1 MQRSKRMNSKQRN
14 RLGRILLTTLL
25 TGALLLLGVEGW
37 TGFGLYLTAYLIIG
51 HDILRKAGRGMA
63 NGRMFD
69 ENFLMAIATI
79 GAFGLALYDG
89 SGDYVEGVAVMLFY
103 QIGEFFQS
111 LAVERSRR
119 SIAALMEIRPDSAH
133 IMQDGQLVETDAD
146 DIAVGT
152 TIVVLPGERV
162 PLDGRIEEGESALN
176 TSAITG
182 ESLPR
187 EVGPGDEVL
196 SGSINLSGIIHL
208 RTTRSFDDS
217 TATRILE
224 LVEEAASRKSRSE
237 HFIARFARVYTPAV
251 CYGALALALLPP
263 LVLIA
268 CLSAPLAFATFA
280 PWMYRALVFLV
291 ISCPCALV
299 ISIPLSFFAGIGGAS
314 RNGILVK
321 GANVLE
327 ALARV
332 RTVVFDKTGTLTQG
346 VFEVLSCHTAGA
358 DHSPEA
364 QAQLLEL
371 AALAES
377 ASSHPIGKSLLH
389 AYGKAVDRQ
398 RITSLREWSGKG
410 VVAEIANV
418 GPVAVGGEK
427 MMLEMGLHPLH
438 PAQAGTVV
446 HLALQGTYAGCF
458 VLGDRLKP
466 TATAA
471 ITLLRQT
478 GVRQVV
484 MLTGDT
490 EQVAQR
496 MAEQL
501 GLNRVCSELLPA
513 DKVARLEDVLRSA
526 PSGTKVAFVGD
537 GINDAPALTRAD
549 IGIAM
554 GAIGSDA
561 AIEAADVVI
570 MDDDPRKISK
580 AIRLSRKCLGI
591 VRANI
596 VFALGIKAACL
607 LLGIF
612 GIVNMWLAIFADV
625 GVMVLAVLN
634 ALRAMFVRGLDGG
647 GRRAEEP
654 QQMK

>member
-1 MQRSKRMNSKQRN
+1 MNRKQQL
-14 RLGRILLTTLL
+14 RLGRILIATLM

-37 TGFGLYLTAYLIIG
+37 VGLGLYLTVYLIIG
-51 HDILRKAGRGMA
+51 HDILRKAGLGIVH
-63 NGRMFD
+63 GRMFD

-79 GAFGLALYDG
+79 GAFVLAIYDE
-89 SGDYVEGVAVMLFY
+89 SGDFVEGVAVMLFY

-133 IMQDGQLVETDAD
+133 IMQEGQLVEADAE
-146 DIAVGT
+146 DIAVGE

-162 PLDGRIEEGESALN
+162 PLDGRIVEGKSALN
-176 TSAITG
+176 LSALTG

-196 SGSINLSGIIHL
+196 SGSINLSGIIRL
-208 RTTRSFDDS
+208 RTTRSFENS
-217 TATRILE
+217 TASRILE

-237 HFIARFARVYTPAV
+237 NFIARFARVYTPAV

-263 LVLIA
+263 LFLLVFQG
-268 CLSAPLAFATFA
+268 APLAFATFA

-314 RNGILVK
+314 RKGVLVK

-327 ALARV
+327 ALAKV

-346 VFEVLSCHTAGA
+346 VFEVLAY
-358 DHSPEA
+358 HSAESDDSLEA
-364 QAQLLEL
+364 RARLLEL

-377 ASSHPIGKSLLH
+377 ASSHPIGKSLLQ

-410 VVAEIANV
+410 VVAEIADV
-418 GPVAVGGEK
+418 GQVVVGGEK
-427 MMLEMGLHPLH
+427 MMLEMGLHPLR
-438 PAQAGTVV
+438 PEQAGTVV
-446 HLALQGTYAGCF
+446 HLAIREQYTGYF

-471 ITLLRQT
+471 IGRLRQA
-478 GVRQVV
+478 GIGQIV

-490 EQVAQR
+490 ERAAQQ
-496 MAEQL
+496 MAERL
-501 GLNRVCSELLPA
+501 GLDRVCSELLPA
-513 DKVARLEDVLRSA
+513 DKVARLEDVLHSA
-526 PSGTKVAFVGD
+526 PIGTKVAFVGD

-570 MDDDPRKISK
+570 MDDDPRKIST

-607 LLGIF
+607 ILGIF

-634 ALRAMFVRGLDGG
+634 ALRAMFVRGLDGE
-647 GRRAEEP
+647 GRRA
-654 QQMK
+654 

>member
-1 MQRSKRMNSKQRN
+1 MNSKQRN
-14 RLGRILLTTLL
+14 RIGRIIIATLL
-25 TGALLLLGVEGW
+25 TSALLLLGVEGW
-37 TGFGLYLTAYLIIG
+37 VGLGLYLTVYLIIG
-51 HDILRKAGRGMA
+51 HDILRKAGLGMVH
-63 NGRMFD
+63 GRMFD
-69 ENFLMAIATI
+69 ENFLMTIATI
-79 GAFGLALYDG
+79 GAFVLAIYDG
-89 SGDYVEGVAVMLFY
+89 NGDYVEGVAVMLFY

-133 IMQDGQLVETDAD
+133 IMQEGQLVEADAE
-146 DIAVGT
+146 DIAVGE

-162 PLDGRIEEGESALN
+162 PLDGRIVEGESALN
-176 TSAITG
+176 LSALTG

-187 EVGPGDEVL
+187 EVGPDDEVL
-196 SGSINLSGIIHL
+196 SGSINLSGIIRL
-208 RTTRSFDDS
+208 RTTRSFEDS
-217 TATRILE
+217 TASRILE

-314 RNGILVK
+314 RKGVLVK

-327 ALARV
+327 ALAQV

-346 VFEVLSCHTAGA
+346 VFEVLAFHSAES
-358 DHSPEA
+358 DDSPEA
-364 QAQLLEL
+364 QARLLEL

-377 ASSHPIGKSLLH
+377 ASSHPIGKSLLQ

-418 GPVAVGGEK
+418 GQVAVGGEK
-427 MMLEMGLHPLH
+427 MMLEMGLHPLR
-438 PAQAGTVV
+438 PEQAGTVV
-446 HLALQGTYAGCF
+446 HLAIREKYAGCF

-471 ITLLRQT
+471 IGRLRQT
-478 GVRQVV
+478 GVRQIV

-490 EQVAQR
+490 ERAAQQ
-496 MAEQL
+496 MAERL
-501 GLNRVCSELLPA
+501 GLDRVCSELLPA
-513 DKVARLEDVLRSA
+513 DKVARLEDILHAA

-570 MDDDPRKISK
+570 MDDDPRKIST
-580 AIRLSRKCLGI
+580 AICLSRKCLGI

-607 LLGIF
+607 ILGIF

-634 ALRAMFVRGLDGG
+634 ALRAMFVRGLDGE
-647 GRRAEEP
+647 GRRA
-654 QQMK
+654 

>member
-1 MQRSKRMNSKQRN
+1 MNSKQRN
-14 RLGRILLTTLL
+14 RLGRIIIATLL
-25 TGALLLLGVEGW
+25 TSVLLLIGVKGW
-37 TGFGLYLTAYLIIG
+37 LGFGLYLTAYLIIG
-51 HDILRKAGRGMA
+51 HDILRKAGLGMVH
-63 NGRMFD
+63 GRMFD
-69 ENFLMAIATI
+69 ENFLMTIATI
-79 GAFGLALYDG
+79 GAFVLAIYDE
-89 SGDYVEGVAVMLFY
+89 SGDFVEGVAVMLFY

-133 IMQDGQLVETDAD
+133 IMQEGQLVEADAE
-146 DIAVGT
+146 DIAVGE

-162 PLDGRIEEGESALN
+162 PLDGRIVEGESALN
-176 TSAITG
+176 LSALTG

-187 EVGPGDEVL
+187 EVGPNDEVL
-196 SGSINLSGIIHL
+196 SGSINLSGIIRL
-208 RTTRSFDDS
+208 RTTRSFEDS
-217 TATRILE
+217 TASRILE
-224 LVEEAASRKSRSE
+224 LVEEAASRKSQSE
-237 HFIARFARVYTPAV
+237 NLIARFARFYTPAV

-268 CLSAPLAFATFA
+268 CLSAPLAFSTFA

-314 RNGILVK
+314 RKGVLVK

-327 ALARV
+327 ALAQV

-346 VFEVLSCHTAGA
+346 VFEVLAFHSAES
-358 DHSPEA
+358 DDSPEA
-364 QAQLLEL
+364 RARLLEL

-377 ASSHPIGKSLLH
+377 ASSHPIGKSLLQ

-410 VVAEIANV
+410 VVAEIADV
-418 GPVAVGGEK
+418 GQVAVGGEK
-427 MMLEMGLHPLH
+427 MMLEMGLHPLR
-438 PAQAGTVV
+438 PEQAGTVV
-446 HLALQGTYAGCF
+446 HLAIREQYAGCF

-471 ITLLRQT
+471 IGRLRQA
-478 GVRQVV
+478 GIGQIV

-490 EQVAQR
+490 ERAAQQ
-496 MAEQL
+496 MAERL
-501 GLNRVCSELLPA
+501 GLDRVCSELLPA
-513 DKVARLEDVLRSA
+513 DKVAQLEEILHQA
-526 PSGTKVAFVGD
+526 PSDTKVAFVGD

-570 MDDDPRKISK
+570 MDDDPRKIST

-607 LLGIF
+607 ILGIF

-634 ALRAMFVRGLDGG
+634 ALRAMFVRGLDGE
-647 GRRAEEP
+647 GRRA
-654 QQMK
+654 

>member
-1 MQRSKRMNSKQRN
+1 MNRKQRN
-14 RLGRILLTTLL
+14 RLGRILCTIVL
-25 TGALLLLGVEGW
+25 TGGLLLLGVEGW
-37 TGFGLYLTAYLIIG
+37 VGLGLYLLAYLIIG
-51 HDILRKAGRGMA
+51 HDILRKAGRGMVH
-63 NGRMFD
+63 GRMFD
-69 ENFLMAIATI
+69 ENFLMTIATI
-79 GAFGLALYDG
+79 GAFVLAIYDG
-89 SGDYVEGVAVMLFY
+89 SGDFVEGVAVMLFY

-133 IMQDGQLVETDAD
+133 IMQEGQLVEADAE
-146 DIAVGT
+146 DIAVGQ

-162 PLDGRIEEGESALN
+162 PLDGRIEEGETALN
-176 TSAITG
+176 TSALTG

-208 RTTRSFDDS
+208 RTTRSFDES

-224 LVEEAASRKSRSE
+224 LVEEAASHKSRSE

-251 CYGALALALLPP
+251 CYGALALTLLPP
-263 LVLIA
+263 LFLLVFQG
-268 CLSAPLAFATFA
+268 APLAFATFA

-327 ALARV
+327 ALAKV

-346 VFEVLSCHTAGA
+346 VFEVLTCRATGA
-358 DHSPEA
+358 EDSPEA
-364 QAQLLEL
+364 RARLLEL

-377 ASSHPIGKSLLH
+377 ASSHPIGKSLLQ

-410 VVAEIANV
+410 VVAEIADV
-418 GPVAVGGEK
+418 GQVAVGGEK
-427 MMLEMGLHPLH
+427 MMLEMGLQPLR
-438 PAQAGTVV
+438 PEQAGTAV
-446 HLALQGTYAGCF
+446 HLAIRGEYAGYF

-471 ITLLRQT
+471 IGRLRQA
-478 GVRQVV
+478 GIDQIV

-490 EQVAQR
+490 KRAAQQ
-496 MAEQL
+496 MAERL
-501 GLNRVCSELLPA
+501 GLDHVCSELLPA
-513 DKVARLEDVLRSA
+513 DKVAQLEEILYQA
-526 PSGTKVAFVGD
+526 PIGTKVAFVGD

-554 GAIGSDA
+554 GGIGSDA

-570 MDDDPRKISK
+570 MDDDPRKIST
-580 AIRLSRKCLGI
+580 AIRLSRKCLVI

-607 LLGIF
+607 LLGVF

-634 ALRAMFVRGLDGG
+634 ALRAMYIREISGDGF
-647 GRRAEEP
+647 EKEP
-654 QQMK
+654 VMK

>member
-1 MQRSKRMNSKQRN
+1 MNSKQHN
-14 RLGRILLTTLL
+14 RLGRIIIATLL
-25 TGALLLLGVEGW
+25 TSVLLLIGVKGW
-37 TGFGLYLTAYLIIG
+37 LGFGLYLTAYLIIS
-51 HDILRKAGRGMA
+51 HDILRKAGLGMVH
-63 NGRMFD
+63 GRMFD

-79 GAFGLALYDG
+79 GAFVLAIYDG
-89 SGDYVEGVAVMLFY
+89 RGDFVEGVAVMLFY

-133 IMQDGQLVETDAD
+133 IMQEGQLVEADAE
-146 DIAVGT
+146 DIAVGE

-162 PLDGRIEEGESALN
+162 PLDGRIVEGESALN
-176 TSAITG
+176 LSALTG

-187 EVGPGDEVL
+187 EVGPDDEVL
-196 SGSINLSGIIHL
+196 SGSINLSGIIRL
-208 RTTRSFDDS
+208 RTTRSFEDS
-217 TATRILE
+217 TASRILE

-237 HFIARFARVYTPAV
+237 NFIARFARFYTPAV

-268 CLSAPLAFATFA
+268 CLSAPLAFSTFA

-314 RNGILVK
+314 RKGVLVK

-327 ALARV
+327 ALAQV

-346 VFEVLSCHTAGA
+346 VFEVLTFHSAES
-358 DHSPEA
+358 DDSPEA
-364 QAQLLEL
+364 QARLLEL

-377 ASSHPIGKSLLH
+377 ASSHPIGKSLLQ

-418 GPVAVGGEK
+418 GQVAVGGEK
-427 MMLEMGLHPLH
+427 MMLEMGLHPLR
-438 PAQAGTVV
+438 PEQAGTVV
-446 HLALQGTYAGCF
+446 HLAIREKYAGCF

-471 ITLLRQT
+471 NAHLRQT
-478 GVRQVV
+478 GVRQIV

-490 EQVAQR
+490 KHAAQQ
-496 MAEQL
+496 MAERL
-501 GLNRVCSELLPA
+501 GLDRVCSELLPA
-513 DKVARLEDVLRSA
+513 DKVAQLEEILHQA
-526 PSGTKVAFVGD
+526 PIGTKVAFVGD

-570 MDDDPRKISK
+570 MDDDPRKIST
-580 AIRLSRKCLGI
+580 AIRLSRKCL
-591 VRANI
+591 NI
-596 VFALGIKAACL
+596 VHTNIAFALGIKAACL
-607 LLGIF
+607 LLGVF

-634 ALRAMFVRGLDGG
+634 ALRAMYIRENSGEGF
-647 GRRAEEP
+647 EKEP
-654 QQMK
+654 VMK

>member
-1 MQRSKRMNSKQRN
+1 MNSKQRN
-14 RLGRILLTTLL
+14 RLGRIIISTLL
-25 TGALLLLGVEGW
+25 TSVLLLIGVKGW
-37 TGFGLYLTAYLIIG
+37 LGFGLYLTVYLIIG
-51 HDILRKAGRGMA
+51 HDILRKAGLGMVH
-63 NGRMFD
+63 GRMFD
-69 ENFLMAIATI
+69 ENFLMSIATI
-79 GAFGLALYDG
+79 GAFVLAIYDE
-89 SGDYVEGVAVMLFY
+89 SGDFVEGVAVMLFY

-133 IMQDGQLVETDAD
+133 IMQEGQLVEADAE
-146 DIAVGT
+146 DIAVGE

-162 PLDGRIEEGESALN
+162 PLDGRIVEGETALNLSAL
-176 TSAITG
+176 TG

-187 EVGPGDEVL
+187 EVGPDDEVL
-196 SGSINLSGIIHL
+196 SGSINLSGIIRL
-208 RTTRSFDDS
+208 RTSRSFEDS
-217 TATRILE
+217 TASRILE

-268 CLSAPLAFATFA
+268 CLSAPLAFSTFA

-314 RNGILVK
+314 RKGVLVK

-327 ALARV
+327 ALAQV

-346 VFEVLSCHTAGA
+346 VFEVLTFHSAKS
-358 DHSPEA
+358 DDSPEA
-364 QAQLLEL
+364 QARLLEL

-377 ASSHPIGKSLLH
+377 ASSHPIGKSLLQ

-418 GPVAVGGEK
+418 GQVTVGGEK
-427 MMLEMGLHPLH
+427 MMLEMGLLPLR
-438 PAQAGTVV
+438 PEQAGTVV
-446 HLALQGTYAGCF
+446 HLAIREQYAGCF

-471 ITLLRQT
+471 IGRLRQT
-478 GVRQVV
+478 GVRQIV

-490 EQVAQR
+490 EHTAQQ
-496 MAEQL
+496 MALHL
-501 GLNRVCSELLPA
+501 GLDRVCSELLPA
-513 DKVARLEDVLRSA
+513 DKVARLEDILHAA

-570 MDDDPRKISK
+570 MDDDPRKIST
-580 AIRLSRKCLGI
+580 AICLSRKCLGI

-607 LLGIF
+607 ILGIF

-634 ALRAMFVRGLDGG
+634 ALRAMFVRGLDGE
-647 GRRAEEP
+647 GRRA
-654 QQMK
+654 

>member
-1 MQRSKRMNSKQRN
+1 MNRKQRN
-14 RLGRILLTTLL
+14 RLGRILCTTVL
-25 TGALLLLGVEGW
+25 TGGLLLLGVEGW
-37 TGFGLYLTAYLIIG
+37 VGLGLYLLAYLIIG

-79 GAFGLALYDG
+79 GAFVLAIYDE
-89 SGDYVEGVAVMLFY
+89 SGDFVEGVAVMLFY

-133 IMQDGQLVETDAD
+133 IMQEGQLVEADAE
-146 DIAVGT
+146 DIAVGQ

-162 PLDGRIEEGESALN
+162 PLDGRIEEGETALN
-176 TSAITG
+176 TSALTG

-208 RTTRSFDDS
+208 RTTRSFDES

-224 LVEEAASRKSRSE
+224 LVEEAASHKSRSE

-251 CYGALALALLPP
+251 CYGALALTLLPP
-263 LVLIA
+263 LFLLVFQG
-268 CLSAPLAFATFA
+268 APLAFATFA

-327 ALARV
+327 ALAKV

-346 VFEVLSCHTAGA
+346 VFEVLTCRATGA
-358 DHSPEA
+358 EDSPEA
-364 QAQLLEL
+364 RARLLEL

-377 ASSHPIGKSLLH
+377 ASSHPIGKSLLQ

-410 VVAEIANV
+410 VVAEIADV
-418 GPVAVGGEK
+418 GQVAVGGEK
-427 MMLEMGLHPLH
+427 MMLEMGLQPLR
-438 PAQAGTVV
+438 PEQAGTAV
-446 HLALQGTYAGCF
+446 HLAIRGEYAGYF

-471 ITLLRQT
+471 IGRLRQA
-478 GVRQVV
+478 GIDQIV

-490 EQVAQR
+490 KRAAQQ
-496 MAEQL
+496 MAERL
-501 GLNRVCSELLPA
+501 GLDHVCSELLPA
-513 DKVARLEDVLRSA
+513 DKVAQLEEILHQA
-526 PSGTKVAFVGD
+526 PIGTKVAFVGD

-554 GAIGSDA
+554 GGIGSDA

-570 MDDDPRKISK
+570 MDDDPRKIST
-580 AIRLSRKCLGI
+580 AIRLSRKCLVI

-607 LLGIF
+607 LLGVF

-634 ALRAMFVRGLDGG
+634 ALRAMYIREISGDGF
-647 GRRAEEP
+647 EKEP
-654 QQMK
+654 VMK

>member
-1 MQRSKRMNSKQRN
+1 MNRKQRN
-14 RLGRILLTTLL
+14 RLGRILCTIVL
-25 TGALLLLGVEGW
+25 TGGLLLLGVEGW
-37 TGFGLYLTAYLIIG
+37 VGLGLYLLAYLIIG
-51 HDILRKAGRGMA
+51 HDILRKAGRGMVH
-63 NGRMFD
+63 GRMFD
-69 ENFLMAIATI
+69 ENFLMTIATI
-79 GAFGLALYDG
+79 GAFVLAIYDG
-89 SGDYVEGVAVMLFY
+89 SGDFVEGVAVMLFY

-133 IMQDGQLVETDAD
+133 IMQEGQLVEADAE
-146 DIAVGT
+146 DIAVGQ

-162 PLDGRIEEGESALN
+162 PLDGRIEEGETALN
-176 TSAITG
+176 TSALTG

-208 RTTRSFDDS
+208 RTTRSFDES

-224 LVEEAASRKSRSE
+224 LVEEAASHKSRSE

-251 CYGALALALLPP
+251 CYGALALTLLPP
-263 LVLIA
+263 LFLLVFQG
-268 CLSAPLAFATFA
+268 APLAFATFA

-327 ALARV
+327 ALAKV

-346 VFEVLSCHTAGA
+346 VFEVLTCRATGA
-358 DHSPEA
+358 EDSPEA
-364 QAQLLEL
+364 RARLLEL

-377 ASSHPIGKSLLH
+377 ASSHPIGKSLLQ

-410 VVAEIANV
+410 VVAEIADV
-418 GPVAVGGEK
+418 GQVAVGGEK
-427 MMLEMGLHPLH
+427 MMLEMGLQPLR
-438 PAQAGTVV
+438 PEQAGTAV
-446 HLALQGTYAGCF
+446 HLAIRGEYAGYF

-471 ITLLRQT
+471 IGRLRQA
-478 GVRQVV
+478 GIDQIV

-490 EQVAQR
+490 KRAAQQ
-496 MAEQL
+496 MAERL
-501 GLNRVCSELLPA
+501 GLDHVCSELLPA
-513 DKVARLEDVLRSA
+513 DKVAQLEEILHQA
-526 PSGTKVAFVGD
+526 PIGTKVAFVGD

-554 GAIGSDA
+554 GGIGSDA

-570 MDDDPRKISK
+570 MDDDPRKIST
-580 AIRLSRKCLGI
+580 AIRLSRKCLVI

-607 LLGIF
+607 LLGVF

-634 ALRAMFVRGLDGG
+634 ALRAMYIREISGDGF
-647 GRRAEEP
+647 EKEP
-654 QQMK
+654 VMK

>member
-1 MQRSKRMNSKQRN
+1 MNRKQRN
-14 RLGRILLTTLL
+14 RLGRILIATLL

-37 TGFGLYLTAYLIIG
+37 VGLGLYLTIYLIIG
-51 HDILRKAGRGMA
+51 HDILRKAGLGMVH
-63 NGRMFD
+63 GRMFD

-79 GAFGLALYDG
+79 GAFVLAIYDE
-89 SGDYVEGVAVMLFY
+89 SGDFVEGVAVMLFY

-133 IMQDGQLVETDAD
+133 IMQEGQLVEADAE
-146 DIAVGT
+146 DIAVGE

-162 PLDGRIEEGESALN
+162 PLDGRIVEGESALN
-176 TSAITG
+176 LSALTG

-187 EVGPGDEVL
+187 EVGPDDEVL
-196 SGSINLSGIIHL
+196 SGSINLSGIIRL
-208 RTTRSFDDS
+208 RTTRSFEDS
-217 TATRILE
+217 TASRILE

-237 HFIARFARVYTPAV
+237 NFIARFARVYTPAV

-263 LVLIA
+263 LFL
-268 CLSAPLAFATFA
+268 LLFQGAPLAFATFA

-314 RNGILVK
+314 RKGVLVK

-327 ALARV
+327 SLAQV

-346 VFEVLSCHTAGA
+346 VFEVLTFHSAESG
-358 DHSPEA
+358 DSPEA
-364 QAQLLEL
+364 QARLLEL

-377 ASSHPIGKSLLH
+377 ASSHPIGKSLLQ

-418 GPVAVGGEK
+418 GQVAVGGEK
-427 MMLEMGLHPLH
+427 MMLEMGLHPLR
-438 PAQAGTVV
+438 PEQAGTVV
-446 HLALQGTYAGCF
+446 HLAIREQYAGYF

-471 ITLLRQT
+471 IGRLRQA
-478 GVRQVV
+478 GIGQIV

-490 EQVAQR
+490 KHAAQQ
-496 MAEQL
+496 MAERL
-501 GLNRVCSELLPA
+501 GLDRVCSELLPA
-513 DKVARLEDVLRSA
+513 DKVARLEDVLHSA
-526 PSGTKVAFVGD
+526 PSDTKVAFVGD

-570 MDDDPRKISK
+570 MDDDPRKIST
-580 AIRLSRKCLGI
+580 AIRLSRKCLNI

-596 VFALGIKAACL
+596 FFALGIKAACL
-607 LLGIF
+607 LLSVF

-634 ALRAMFVRGLDGG
+634 ALRAMYVRGAG
-647 GRRAEEP
+647 
-654 QQMK
+654 

>member
-1 MQRSKRMNSKQRN
+1 MNRKQRN

-79 GAFGLALYDG
+79 GAFVLALYDG

-119 SIAALMEIRPDSAH
+119 NIAALMEIRPNSAH
-133 IMQDGQLVETDAD
+133 IMQDGQLVEADAE
-146 DIAVGT
+146 DIAVGQ

-176 TSAITG
+176 LSALTG

-196 SGSINLSGIIHL
+196 SSSINLSGIIHL
-208 RTTRSFDDS
+208 RTTRSFEDS
-217 TATRILE
+217 TASRILE

-268 CLSAPLAFATFA
+268 FLGAPLAFATFA

-418 GPVAVGGEK
+418 GQVVVGGEK
-427 MMLEMGLHPLH
+427 MMLEMGLHPQR
-438 PAQAGTVV
+438 PEQAGTVV
-446 HLALQGTYAGCF
+446 HLAIRGQYAGCF

-471 ITLLRQT
+471 ISLLRQT

-484 MLTGDT
+484 MLTGDR
-490 EQVAQR
+490 EQVAQQ

-501 GLNRVCSELLPA
+501 GLDHVCSELLPA
-513 DKVARLEDVLRSA
+513 DKVARLEEILRQT

-570 MDDDPRKISK
+570 MDDDPRKIST

-607 LLGIF
+607 ILGIF

-634 ALRAMFVRGLDGG
+634 ALRAMFVRGLDG
-647 GRRAEEP
+647 EVEKP
-654 QQMK
+654 KNPSK

>member
-1 MQRSKRMNSKQRN
+1 MNRKQRN
-14 RLGRILLTTLL
+14 RLGRILCTIVL
-25 TGALLLLGVEGW
+25 TGGLLLLGVEGW
-37 TGFGLYLTAYLIIG
+37 VGLGLYLLAYLIIG
-51 HDILRKAGRGMA
+51 HDILRKAGRGMVH
-63 NGRMFD
+63 GRMFD
-69 ENFLMAIATI
+69 ENFLMTIATI
-79 GAFGLALYDG
+79 GAFVLAIYDG
-89 SGDYVEGVAVMLFY
+89 SGDFVEGVAVMLFY

-133 IMQDGQLVETDAD
+133 IMQEGQLVEADAE
-146 DIAVGT
+146 DIAVGQ

-162 PLDGRIEEGESALN
+162 PLDGRIEEGETALN
-176 TSAITG
+176 TSALTG

-208 RTTRSFDDS
+208 RTTRSFDES

-224 LVEEAASRKSRSE
+224 LVEEAASHKSRSE

-251 CYGALALALLPP
+251 CYGALALTLLPP
-263 LVLIA
+263 LFLLVFQG
-268 CLSAPLAFATFA
+268 APLAFATFA

-327 ALARV
+327 ALAKV

-346 VFEVLSCHTAGA
+346 VFEVLTCRAAGA
-358 DHSPEA
+358 EDSTEA
-364 QAQLLEL
+364 RARLLEL

-377 ASSHPIGKSLLH
+377 ASSHPIGKSLLQ

-418 GPVAVGGEK
+418 GQVAVGGEK

-438 PAQAGTVV
+438 PAQAGTAV
-446 HLALQGTYAGCF
+446 HLAIQGKYAGYF

-471 ITLLRQT
+471 IGRLRQA
-478 GVRQVV
+478 GIGQIV

-490 EQVAQR
+490 KRAAQQ
-496 MAEQL
+496 MAERL
-501 GLNRVCSELLPA
+501 GLDHVCSELLPA
-513 DKVARLEDVLRSA
+513 DKVAQLEEILHQA
-526 PSGTKVAFVGD
+526 PIGSKVAFVGD

-570 MDDDPRKISK
+570 MDDDPRKISQ
-580 AIRLSRKCLGI
+580 AIRLSRKCLSI

-607 LLGIF
+607 LLGVF

-634 ALRAMFVRGLDGG
+634 ALRAMYIQEISGEGF
-647 GRRAEEP
+647 EKEP
-654 QQMK
+654 AMK

>member
-1 MQRSKRMNSKQRN
+1 MNSKQRN
-14 RLGRILLTTLL
+14 RLGRIIIATLL
-25 TGALLLLGVEGW
+25 TSVLLLLGVKGW
-37 TGFGLYLTAYLIIG
+37 LGFGLYLTIYLIIG
-51 HDILRKAGRGMA
+51 HDILRKAGLGMVH
-63 NGRMFD
+63 GRMFD
-69 ENFLMAIATI
+69 ENFLMTIATI
-79 GAFGLALYDG
+79 GAFVLAIYDG
-89 SGDYVEGVAVMLFY
+89 NGDYVEGVAVMLFY

-133 IMQDGQLVETDAD
+133 IMQEGQLMEADAE
-146 DIAVGT
+146 DIAVGE

-162 PLDGRIEEGESALN
+162 PLDGRIVEGESALN
-176 TSAITG
+176 LSALTG

-196 SGSINLSGIIHL
+196 SGSINLSGIIRL
-208 RTTRSFDDS
+208 RTTRSFEDS
-217 TATRILE
+217 TASRILE

-237 HFIARFARVYTPAV
+237 HFIARFARFYTPAV

-268 CLSAPLAFATFA
+268 CLSAPLAFSTFA

-314 RNGILVK
+314 RKGVLVK

-327 ALARV
+327 ALAQV

-346 VFEVLSCHTAGA
+346 VFEVLAFHSAES
-358 DHSPEA
+358 DDSPEA
-364 QAQLLEL
+364 RARLLEL

-377 ASSHPIGKSLLH
+377 ASSHPIGKSLLQ

-410 VVAEIANV
+410 VVAEIADV
-418 GPVAVGGEK
+418 GQVAVGGEK
-427 MMLEMGLHPLH
+427 MMLEMGLHPLR
-438 PAQAGTVV
+438 PELAGTAV
-446 HLALQGTYAGCF
+446 HLAIQSKYAGCF

-471 ITLLRQT
+471 IGRLRQT
-478 GVRQVV
+478 GVRQIV

-490 EQVAQR
+490 ERAAQQ
-496 MAEQL
+496 MAERL
-501 GLNRVCSELLPA
+501 GLDRVCSELLPA
-513 DKVARLEDVLRSA
+513 DKVARLEDVLHSA
-526 PSGTKVAFVGD
+526 PIGTKVAFVGD

-570 MDDDPRKISK
+570 MDDDPRKIST

-607 LLGIF
+607 ILGIF

-634 ALRAMFVRGLDGG
+634 ALRAMYVRGLDKGG
-647 GRRAEEP
+647 LI
-654 QQMK
+654 K

>member
-1 MQRSKRMNSKQRN
+1 MNSKQRN
-14 RLGRILLTTLL
+14 RLGRIIISTLL
-25 TGALLLLGVEGW
+25 TSVLLLIGVKGW
-37 TGFGLYLTAYLIIG
+37 LGFGLYLTVYLIIG
-51 HDILRKAGRGMA
+51 HDILRKAGLGMVH
-63 NGRMFD
+63 GRMFD
-69 ENFLMAIATI
+69 ENFLMSIATI
-79 GAFGLALYDG
+79 GAFVLAIYDE
-89 SGDYVEGVAVMLFY
+89 SGDFVEGVAVMLFY

-133 IMQDGQLVETDAD
+133 IMQEGQLVEADAE
-146 DIAVGT
+146 DIAVGE

-162 PLDGRIEEGESALN
+162 PLDGRIVEGESALN
-176 TSAITG
+176 LSVLTG

-187 EVGPGDEVL
+187 EVGPDDEVL
-196 SGSINLSGIIHL
+196 SGSINLSGIIRL
-208 RTTRSFDDS
+208 RTTRSFEDS
-217 TATRILE
+217 TASRILE

-237 HFIARFARVYTPAV
+237 NFIARFARFYTPAV

-280 PWMYRALVFLV
+280 PWMYRALVFLI

-314 RNGILVK
+314 RKGVLVK

-327 ALARV
+327 ALAQV

-346 VFEVLSCHTAGA
+346 VFEVLAFHSAES
-358 DHSPEA
+358 DDSPEA
-364 QAQLLEL
+364 QVRLLEL

-377 ASSHPIGKSLLH
+377 ASSHPIGKSLLQ

-418 GPVAVGGEK
+418 GQVAVGGEK
-427 MMLEMGLHPLH
+427 MMLEMGLHPLR
-438 PAQAGTVV
+438 PEQAGTVV
-446 HLALQGTYAGCF
+446 HLAIREKYAGCF

-471 ITLLRQT
+471 IGRLRQA
-478 GVRQVV
+478 GIGQIV

-490 EQVAQR
+490 EHAAQQ
-496 MAEQL
+496 MALHL
-501 GLNRVCSELLPA
+501 GLDRVCSELLPA
-513 DKVARLEDVLRSA
+513 DKVAQLEEILHQA
-526 PSGTKVAFVGD
+526 PIGTKVAFVGD

-570 MDDDPRKISK
+570 MDDDPRKIST
-580 AIRLSRKCLGI
+580 AIRLSRKCL
-591 VRANI
+591 NI
-596 VFALGIKAACL
+596 VHTNIAFALGIKAACL
-607 LLGIF
+607 LLGVF

-634 ALRAMFVRGLDGG
+634 ALRAMYVREISGEGF
-647 GRRAEEP
+647 EKEP
-654 QQMK
+654 VMK

>member
-1 MQRSKRMNSKQRN
+1 MNRKQLL
-14 RLGRILLTTLL
+14 RLGRILIATLL

-37 TGFGLYLTAYLIIG
+37 VGLGLYLTIYLIIG
-51 HDILRKAGRGMA
+51 HDILRKAGLGMVH
-63 NGRMFD
+63 GRMFD
-69 ENFLMAIATI
+69 ENFLMTIATI
-79 GAFGLALYDG
+79 GAFVLAIYDG
-89 SGDYVEGVAVMLFY
+89 SGDFVEGVAVMLFY

-133 IMQDGQLVETDAD
+133 IMQEGQLVEADAE
-146 DIAVGT
+146 DIAVGE

-162 PLDGRIEEGESALN
+162 PLDGRIVEGESALN
-176 TSAITG
+176 LSALTG

-187 EVGPGDEVL
+187 EVGPDDEVL

-208 RTTRSFDDS
+208 RTTRSFDES

-237 HFIARFARVYTPAV
+237 NFIARFARVYTPAV

-314 RNGILVK
+314 RKGVLVK

-327 ALARV
+327 ALAQV

-346 VFEVLSCHTAGA
+346 VFEVLAFHSAES
-358 DHSPEA
+358 DDSPEA
-364 QAQLLEL
+364 RARLLEL

-377 ASSHPIGKSLLH
+377 ASSHPIGKSLLQ

-410 VVAEIANV
+410 VVAEIADV
-418 GPVAVGGEK
+418 GQVAVGGEK
-427 MMLEMGLHPLH
+427 MMLEMGLLPLR
-438 PAQAGTVV
+438 PEQAGTVV
-446 HLALQGTYAGCF
+446 HLAIREQYAGYF

-471 ITLLRQT
+471 IGRLRQT
-478 GVRQVV
+478 GVRQIV

-490 EQVAQR
+490 EHTAQQ
-496 MAEQL
+496 MALHL
-501 GLNRVCSELLPA
+501 GLDRVCSELLPA
-513 DKVARLEDVLRSA
+513 DKVAQLEVILHQT
-526 PSGTKVAFVGD
+526 PIGTKVAFVGD

-570 MDDDPRKISK
+570 MDDDPRKIST
-580 AIRLSRKCLGI
+580 AIRLSRKCLSI

-596 VFALGIKAACL
+596 AFALGIKAACL
-607 LLGIF
+607 LLGVF

-634 ALRAMFVRGLDGG
+634 ALRAMYIQEISGEGF
-647 GRRAEEP
+647 EKEP
-654 QQMK
+654 IIK